1 MSTYNARQESRMRAE
16 ALKPPPTYGAGGA
29 ALGYPPQGM
38 MPPGMDPSRGA
49 YDQYNAAMAGYYGGM
64 DFQGYGY
71 SAMGYGAAAASGGGY
86 GMPSHGHPGA
96 PIHGHPGAGM
106 DPYGGYGGYPAAG
119 MMAYGGAPPQDYGPP
134 PHGMDPQQHQS
145 SPVGGNGLQPPQ
157 HPNVYSPSYGGP
169 SPPGGSWGGQ

>member
-1 MSTYNARQESRMRAE
+1 MRAE
-16 ALKPPPTYGAGGA
+16 ALKPPPVYAQGGGPPA
-29 ALGYPPQGM
+29 AMGYPPQGM

-71 SAMGYGAAAASGGGY
+71 AAMGYGGGGY
-86 GMPSHGHPGA
+86 GMPPPPGPQA
-96 PIHGHPGAGM
+96 GGGM
-106 DPYGGYGGYPAAG
+106 DPYGAYGMAGGGYSSPG
-119 MMAYGGAPPQDYGPP
+119 MMAYGGGPPHDYGPP

-145 SPVGGNGLQPPQ
+145 SPGGGGPPPP
-157 HPNVYSPSYGGP
+157 HPGMYSAGYGGP